1 MSRSEILI
9 KERDKVMVNI
19 ASDTK
24 NRTKWLVTLMD
35 IDDEIE
41 ELSSQREKRI
51 QEKMFYRF
59 IAKS

>member
-1 MSRSEILI
+1 MSQSEILI
-9 KERDKVMVNI
+9 KERAKVMVNI

>member
-24 NRTKWLVTLMD
+24 NRAKWLVTLMD

-41 ELSSQREKRI
+41 ELSIQREERK
-51 QEKMFYRF
+51 QEKMF
-59 IAKS
+59 